1 MITARHI
8 NEAYDDLS
16 RATRAVAAVTDQ
28 EAARRAALETKKAE
42 LLAMGTIDGKNAEV
56 REAQLRDRL
65 ATEYAEL
72 ADVQSNVAGARTNLA
87 VCQIEVERCKTLL
100 KLLEVTP

>member
-8 NEAYDDLS
+8 NEAYDDLG
-16 RATRAVAAVTDQ
+16 RATQDLARATEL
-28 EAARRAALETKKAE
+28 EAARRTALETKKAE
-42 LLAMGTIDGKNAEV
+42 LLTMGTIDGKNAEI
-56 REAQLRDRL
+56 REGQLRDRL

-72 ADVQSNVAGARTNLA
+72 ADVQGGAARARTHLA

-100 KLLEVTP
+100 KLLEVTK